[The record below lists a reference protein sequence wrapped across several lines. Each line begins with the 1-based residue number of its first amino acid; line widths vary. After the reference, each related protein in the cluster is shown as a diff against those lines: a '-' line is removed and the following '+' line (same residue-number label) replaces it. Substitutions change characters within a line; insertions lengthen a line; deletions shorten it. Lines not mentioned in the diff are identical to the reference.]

1 MHIYTYWV
9 TPPGGKMP
17 VYLEL
22 CMQTWRKAIPGVQI
36 SIIDHSNLPQFLPK
50 TLLTASFY
58 ALPLAMQSDVVS
70 VWVLLSRGGLFIDAD
85 TIMTENPFVSSHLR
99 DARLYAF
106 GYPQQKRIHLAVMLS
121 QQPQNALLY
130 AWATDIAKKLAQPLP
145 SPLPWDWVGN
155 AIINP
160 LLNDP
165 LQAGHFQILDAGEY
179 GNILELS
186 VADDNPFN
194 RYLKYYFT
202 PPAQSFQETVKKV
215 KGGMISLHNSWTP
228 EIYRA
233 ATLQEIIN
241 SRESL
246 MLSSLLITLLAA

>member
-1 MHIYTYWV
+1 
-9 TPPGGKMP
+9 MP

-36 SIIDHSNLPQFLPK
+36 SMIDHRNIQQFVPK
-50 TLLTASFY
+50 TLLTDSFFK
-58 ALPLAMQSDVVS
+58 LPLAMQSDVVS

-85 TIMTENPFVSSHLR
+85 TIMTANPFASMAL
-99 DARLYAF
+99 DDTRLHAF
-106 GYPQQKRIHLAVMLS
+106 GYPQQRRIHLAIMLN
-121 QQPQNALLY
+121 QQPHNALLY
-130 AWATDIAKKLAQPLP
+130 AWITDIAQKMAQPLP

-165 LQAGHFQILDAGEY
+165 SQAERFHILDAGEY

-186 VADDNPFN
+186 VADDNPCH

-202 PPAQSFQETVKKV
+202 PPGESIEEIVGKV

-246 MLSSLLITLLAA
+246 MLSYLLVTLLAA